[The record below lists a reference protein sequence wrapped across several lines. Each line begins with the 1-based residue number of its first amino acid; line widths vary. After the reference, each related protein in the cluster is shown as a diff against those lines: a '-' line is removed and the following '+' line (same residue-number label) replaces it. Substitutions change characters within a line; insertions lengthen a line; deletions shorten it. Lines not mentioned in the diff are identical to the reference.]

1 MGLKNV
7 LTPKIFWSTKF
18 GTLKLCNKN
27 ILFDIFTPKIM
38 GAKYFLPQNSWT
50 QKNFYVWKYILLR
63 ATALL
68 FLAWFINWLLT
79 QLSHWVTKKILQA
92 YLTKKPSILV
102 NLKKKIGLWFQ
113 TPSWYS
119 KYLVP
124 KRFFLTWTQSQKSPT
139 EPKKGQK
146 GPLKFKRI

>member
-1 MGLKNV
+1 M
-7 LTPKIFWSTKF
+7 IF
-18 GTLKLCNKN
+18 LP
-27 ILFDIFTPKIM
+27 PKIM

-124 KRFFLTWTQSQKSPT
+124 KRFSLTWTQSQKSPT
-139 EPKKGQK
+139 EPKTGQK
-146 GPLKFKRI
+146 GPEIKKNIELYFQTKFRILTQQQK

>member
-1 MGLKNV
+1 M
-7 LTPKIFWSTKF
+7 IF
-18 GTLKLCNKN
+18 LP
-27 ILFDIFTPKIM
+27 PKIM

-124 KRFFLTWTQSQKSPT
+124 KRFFWPEPNLKKAQQSLKRA
-139 EPKKGQK
+139 KKG
-146 GPLKFKRI
+146 PWNLKDYRAIFPNQSS

>member
-1 MGLKNV
+1 M
-7 LTPKIFWSTKF
+7 TPKIFWSTKF

-27 ILFDIFTPKIM
+27 ILFDIFTPKNYGRKIFS
-38 GAKYFLPQNSWT
+38 APEFLDT
-50 QKNFYVWKYILLR
+50 KNFYVWKYILLR
-63 ATALL
+63 ETALL